1 MVQLGH
7 MKISPLEDVLQVSGP
22 VTGHNAGELL
32 RAIDEHDA
40 KALQLAGYSSD
51 DRQAVSDLL
60 RRIDAW
66 LTRLDRR
73 LDVSIADSPELGGA
87 ELRQTLGPGSHMVV
101 TDTRPSEE

>member
-7 MKISPLEDVLQVSGP
+7 MKISPLEDVLEVSGP

-51 DRQAVSDLL
+51 DRQVISDLL
-60 RRIDAW
+60 GRIDAW

-87 ELRQTLGPGSHMVV
+87 ELRQDLGPDSHIVM
-101 TDTRPSEE
+101 TDARPSEE